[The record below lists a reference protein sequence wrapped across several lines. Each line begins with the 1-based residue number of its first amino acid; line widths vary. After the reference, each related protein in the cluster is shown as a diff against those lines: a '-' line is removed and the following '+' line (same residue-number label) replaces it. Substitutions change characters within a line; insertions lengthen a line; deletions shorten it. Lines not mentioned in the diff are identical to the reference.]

1 MTQDEEQTLLK
12 VAVVIGSLTLISM
25 AGFLPSLIFWY
36 DIFA

>member
-12 VAVVIGSLTLISM
+12 LAVVIGSLILISM
-25 AGFLPSLIFWY
+25 AGFLSSLIFWY